1 LAFAEAKSGSGLEAS
16 LSDYQKEYGMDRFE
30 ELKQKYSSVLTIVQ
44 QQGVRLT
51 HLHVQ
56 DNKLVMQGAAPSD
69 AIKNMLWNQIK
80 AINPVCDDITADIT
94 LDSSLP
100 QAQPASVSKRTY
112 TVKPG
117 DSLSKIAKQFYGNAN
132 DYMRIFEANTDKL
145 NDPNKLQIG
154 QELVIPVRG

>member
-1 LAFAEAKSGSGLEAS
+1 
-16 LSDYQKEYGMDRFE
+16 MDRFE

-117 DSLSKIAKQFYGNAN
+117 DSLSKIAKDFYGNAN
-132 DYMRIFEANTDKL
+132 DYMRIFEANKEAL
-145 NDPNKLQIG
+145 NDPNKIQIG
-154 QELVIPVRG
+154 KELVIPGGR